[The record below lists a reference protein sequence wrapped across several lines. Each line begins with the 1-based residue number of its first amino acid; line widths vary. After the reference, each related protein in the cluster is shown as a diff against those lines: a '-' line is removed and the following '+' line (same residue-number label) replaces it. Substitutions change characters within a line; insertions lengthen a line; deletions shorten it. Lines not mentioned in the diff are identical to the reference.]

1 VDTRPIAGRR
11 VVRGLHNRRSMLR
24 LARTIGATLGALALG
39 LTGCATYSPGS
50 FASRGQA
57 FTGQAVTLG
66 CLDLAIAGTR
76 DAIAPGPVVDYQFGN
91 RCDRA
96 IGVDFRAIR
105 ATGRTARGEQV
116 ALVAYDP
123 YGEIT
128 GKRLEARTA
137 GRERLEYRAA
147 RDLSADLIEVCVEV
161 GAITAG
167 ATPTTVCVE
176 PGRPRIAEVTP

>member
-57 FTGQAVTLG
+57 FTGELTTVG
-66 CLDLAIAGTR
+66 CLDLAVAGTR
-76 DAIAPGPVVDYQFGN
+76 DASRRGRWSTISSATA
-91 RCDRA
+91 A
-96 IGVDFRAIR
+96 ITRVHVDFW
-105 ATGRTARGEQV
+105 ARCAPPAAPPAASEV

-167 ATPTTVCVE
+167 ATPTTVCVA
-176 PGRPRIAEVTP
+176 PGDGRASPR